1 VSIRMVNN
9 NSDLAITLG
18 LYMSVKYDYDV
29 VIIGGGPAG
38 STVARYAA
46 QSGVSVVVIDSRK
59 SIGTPL
65 QCGELVPTNDE
76 MRRLCPNVPDM
87 DDLFKTPENAI
98 SKHTKVMK
106 IISPSGKSLAFD
118 FDGLVLNRVAHDEAL
133 VELAKQAGAEYK
145 VSCFV
150 NKIEGNTVHIRNGE
164 SITGKVIVGAGGHK
178 DPVRRTFWTEKTTN
192 IPVKFSL
199 KKGNYGDAVELHFG
213 SMAPGGYAWMFP
225 KSSGANIGLGI
236 QKNFTKGKSLNLLA
250 ADFIDNYEGDSTF
263 NGAGSLPMSGT
274 IKKFVK
280 GHYVLVGDS
289 AGMVL
294 PSNGAGITI
303 AMIGGRIAG
312 QVISK
317 HIKNGL
323 ELTQYERIWKK
334 QMGRVMSNSKR
345 SFKIGSIMFRLP
357 DWMLNIF
364 FNRMTKSII
373 WRAVTCRRM
382 FWII

>member
-1 VSIRMVNN
+1 MVNN
-9 NSDLAITLG
+9 NSDLAIVLG
-18 LYMSVKYDYDV
+18 SKMSGESDYDV

-38 STVARYAA
+38 STVARYVA
-46 QSGVSVVVIDSRK
+46 QAGVKVVVIDSRE

-87 DDLFKTPENAI
+87 DDLFKTPESAI
-98 SKHTKVMK
+98 SKRTEVMK
-106 IISPSGKSLAFD
+106 IITPSGKSLEFD
-118 FDGLVLNRVAHDEAL
+118 FEGLVLNRVAHDEAL
-133 VELAKQAGAEYK
+133 VDLAKQAGAEFK
-145 VSCFV
+145 VGCFV
-150 NKIEGNTVHIRNGE
+150 NKIEGNTVSIRNGND
-164 SITGKVIVGAGGHK
+164 ITGKVIVGAGGHN
-178 DPVRRTFWTEKTTN
+178 DPVRRTFWNEKSTN

-199 KKGNYGDAVELHFG
+199 KEGDYGDAVELHFG

-225 KSSGANIGLGI
+225 KSSGANIGIGV
-236 QKNFTKGKSLNLLA
+236 QKNFTKGKSLNLFA
-250 ADFIDNYEGDSTF
+250 ADFIDKYDGDSTF

-274 IKKFVK
+274 IKRFVK
-280 GHYVLVGDS
+280 GNYVLVGDS

-312 QVISK
+312 QVIVE
-317 HIKNGL
+317 HIKNNL
-323 ELTQYERIWKK
+323 ELKEYEKIWKK
-334 QMGRVMSNSKR
+334 QMGRVMLNSKR

-357 DWMLNIF
+357 DWVLNVF
-364 FNRMTKSII
+364 FNRLTKVII